1 MILFLN
7 SIGIWEILLIMMIV
21 LMLFG
26 ANSIPSIA
34 RNLGRGVR
42 QMRDVSQD
50 IQRDINTS
58 THKMKEDF
66 NKQIEPPSQKESRQ
80 NSEKKKPESNREDK
94 PEEPNQKS

>member
-7 SIGIWEILLIMMIV
+7 SIGIWEILLILMIV

-42 QMRDVSQD
+42 QMRDVSQE

-66 NKQIEPPSQKESRQ
+66 NKQIDSPSQKENHQ
-80 NSEKKKPESNREDK
+80 NSEKKKDDDSD
-94 PEEPNQKS
+94 EPNQST

>member
-7 SIGIWEILLIMMIV
+7 SIGIWEILLILLIV

-42 QMRDVSQD
+42 QMRDVTQD
-50 IQRDINTS
+50 IQRDINAS
-58 THKMKEDF
+58 THKMKEDL
-66 NKQIEPPSQKESRQ
+66 NKGIQQPAKDMEEAV
-80 NSEKKKPESNREDK
+80 EDK
-94 PEEPNQKS
+94 NKSNDNSSKSKKD

>member
-1 MILFLN
+1 
-7 SIGIWEILLIMMIV
+7 MMIV

-58 THKMKEDF
+58 THKIKEDL
-66 NKQIEPPSQKESRQ
+66 NKQIDTHSKKENHQDDKEKKDQVDESNKPNQ
-80 NSEKKKPESNREDK
+80 NS
-94 PEEPNQKS
+94 